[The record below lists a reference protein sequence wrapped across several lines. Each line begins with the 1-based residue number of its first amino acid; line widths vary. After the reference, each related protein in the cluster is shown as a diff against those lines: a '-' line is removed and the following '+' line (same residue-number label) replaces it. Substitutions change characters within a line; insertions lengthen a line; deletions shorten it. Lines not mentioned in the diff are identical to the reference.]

1 MPRIEN
7 VDQAKAVAL
16 YEFRKRFP
24 YGVKARIN
32 TQRMSDVWIVRMSW
46 DSPLKETEYR
56 IDANTGEAWKI
67 K

>member
-7 VDQAKAVAL
+7 VEQAKAVAL
-16 YEFRKRFP
+16 YEFRKIYP
-24 YGVKARIN
+24 YGIKVRMNA
-32 TQRMSDVWIVRMSW
+32 QRMSDVWIVELNW
-46 DSPLKETEYR
+46 DSKESEYR

>member
-1 MPRIEN
+1 MPKIEN

-16 YEFRKRFP
+16 YEFRKRYP
-24 YGVKARIN
+24 YGVKVSMNA
-32 TQRMSDVWIVRMSW
+32 QRMSDVWIVRLNW
-46 DSPLKETEYR
+46 DSKESEYR